1 MADFKEQGGPS
12 TMDPLAYKRWIAS
25 KMLTSWVSLSGT
37 DKRRIKQ
44 EKQRVN
50 QKLPHHVE
58 YFHFVDDPYSH
69 LTAQILETFSA
80 RYNIQLTCHLVSK
93 PPGDNAPEFELLMN
107 LARYDAYMISEKYG
121 LSFEDR
127 KEAPKQ
133 DVIKIAQSILAAQDD
148 QSFTSCVA
156 EVSHAMWSDDK
167 EQLLELSKKFGSAP
181 SEVISKAIALG
192 DARRAELK
200 HYSGAMF
207 YYAGEWYWG
216 IDRLYHLE
224 NRLSSLGADQKPNT
238 RLIAPRPE
246 ISEGPLKD
254 SGCLTLEVFPTL
266 RSPYSAIA
274 FDRAVSLASETGV
287 NLSVRLVL
295 PMVMRGVPTTT
306 IKGHY
311 IFWDTAREARAAGV
325 PFGKIYD
332 PIGDP
337 VRRCCSLIPWAETQG
352 KHLELIHAFYQCA
365 FVKGINT
372 NNNRGLRK
380 VVENAGLK
388 LARGKKE
395 NW

>member
-311 IFWDTAREARAAGV
+311 IFLG
-325 PFGKIYD
+325 Y
-332 PIGDP
+332 
-337 VRRCCSLIPWAETQG
+337 S
-352 KHLELIHAFYQCA
+352 
-365 FVKGINT
+365 
-372 NNNRGLRK
+372 
-380 VVENAGLK
+380 
-388 LARGKKE
+388 ARGSRGWSTFWKDI
-395 NW
+395 